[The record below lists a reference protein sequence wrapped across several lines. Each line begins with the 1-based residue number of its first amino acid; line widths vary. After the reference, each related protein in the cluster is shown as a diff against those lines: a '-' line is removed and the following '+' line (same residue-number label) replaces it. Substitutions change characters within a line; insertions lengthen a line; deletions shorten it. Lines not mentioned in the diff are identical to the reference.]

1 MGLPSWIT
9 IDLFLFFMLLFPL
22 IEVRRG
28 TVRESSQCRYF
39 TWMSVLALLLLFGEV
54 LSQLSIGGSLYPAVL
69 GSFLVSALNAME
81 FVIWMLYAS
90 SWIHAPR
97 HRMRPYILREGC
109 CFFLQL
115 HLLLVGLG
123 RGYFPWF
130 DVSGSFAGGAYFLIQ
145 LLPILSL
152 AAFGELY
159 LISFRKKINTFIRR
173 QLMLSLLFPLLGGTL
188 SVFFQDLPLELMG
201 AVCMVQFIY
210 TFVQNQDA
218 NTDFLTGIANRRLF
232 DLRIEQKV
240 RKAMPG
246 CAFSAITMDIDG
258 FKQINDTYG
267 HGQGDAALQSLAS
280 ILISCF
286 RQDDTVARSGGDE
299 FCILLDVAREDTLCE
314 AVSRVRKRLAHFN
327 EKNEFPFN
335 LEISAG
341 YAVYDPNRGETAA
354 EFMNYVD
361 QLMYED
367 KHKRCKS
374 RDIGKIENQIENR
387 MENKI
392 ENKAEA
398 IKQLEQIAG

>member
-1 MGLPSWIT
+1 
-9 IDLFLFFMLLFPL
+9 
-22 IEVRRG
+22 
-28 TVRESSQCRYF
+28 
-39 TWMSVLALLLLFGEV
+39 
-54 LSQLSIGGSLYPAVL
+54 
-69 GSFLVSALNAME
+69 
-81 FVIWMLYAS
+81 
-90 SWIHAPR
+90 
-97 HRMRPYILREGC
+97 MRPYILREGC
-109 CFFLQL
+109 CFFLQML
-115 HLLLVGLG
+115 LLLVGLG

-130 DVSGSFAGGAYFLIQ
+130 DVSGSFAGGAYCLIQ

-210 TFVQNQDA
+210 TFVRNQDA

-299 FCILLDVAREDTLCE
+299 D
-314 AVSRVRKRLAHFN
+314 RK
-327 EKNEFPFN
+327 
-335 LEISAG
+335 S
-341 YAVYDPNRGETAA
+341 V
-354 EFMNYVD
+354 V
-361 QLMYED
+361 
-367 KHKRCKS
+367 
-374 RDIGKIENQIENR
+374 
-387 MENKI
+387 
-392 ENKAEA
+392 
-398 IKQLEQIAG
+398 